1 MLVLIFQTII
11 WENVESHGKKMV
23 NNDDNLLQI
32 KRIRVGFV
40 PESEIK
46 RLLQTKQVIISLFKM
61 RYLLLQYNIGFN
73 LPFYLH

>member
-1 MLVLIFQTII
+1 
-11 WENVESHGKKMV
+11 MV
-23 NNDDNLLQI
+23 NDDNLFQI
-32 KRIRVGFV
+32 ERIRVGFV
-40 PESEIK
+40 TESEIK

>member
-1 MLVLIFQTII
+1 
-11 WENVESHGKKMV
+11 MV
-23 NNDDNLLQI
+23 NDDNLFQI

-40 PESEIK
+40 TESEIK

-61 RYLLLQYNIGFN
+61 RYVLLQYNIGFN